1 MLGKAFLYDLV
12 TPHPGLSSVIGHS
25 ANTVMLGA
33 ALLALAKST
42 KQLIVLLLLKLF
54 NQMCHIMKY
63 FKSVKIFFKICLD
76 IDSSALKIQMQ
87 VGVSLVIVQSLTLKK
102 YFLWV
107 WSSASRIRTVTW
119 VTSKLMENGIK
130 N

>member
-1 MLGKAFLYDLV
+1 
-12 TPHPGLSSVIGHS
+12 
-25 ANTVMLGA
+25 MLGA
-33 ALLALAKST
+33 TLLALAKST

-87 VGVSLVIVQSLTLKK
+87 VGVSLVIAQSLTLKK

-107 WSSASRIRTVTW
+107 WSSANRIRTVTW